1 MLVVK
6 KMHSIE
12 YHILHFRRILHIQ
25 YVIPKKDEV
34 VQACHMHD
42 NRSSITTETPK
53 APKYTQIMLWSSA
66 GEDSPG
72 TYTFAV
78 LIRLILTG

>member
-6 KMHSIE
+6 KMHSTE

-53 APKYTQIMLWSSA
+53 APKYTSGLQLGKSLPA
-66 GEDSPG
+66 R
-72 TYTFAV
+72 T
-78 LIRLILTG
+78 RLQC